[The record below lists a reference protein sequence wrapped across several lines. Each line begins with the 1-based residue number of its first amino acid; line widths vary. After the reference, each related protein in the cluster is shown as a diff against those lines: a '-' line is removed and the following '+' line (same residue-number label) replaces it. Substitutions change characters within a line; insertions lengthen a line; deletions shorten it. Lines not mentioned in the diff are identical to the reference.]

1 MMAPAPELKAAA
13 TSVSAH
19 AYVPYSRFPVGVAL
33 RTRDGQVHTGCNV
46 ENRSYPLGMCGER
59 NAIGAAA
66 AAGVRPGEI
75 IELVVYMP
83 GDNLYSPCGGCRQVI
98 AEFMPAD
105 GRVWATNDGETFHEW
120 TAEGLLP
127 DGFSFEGLLPEV

>member
-1 MMAPAPELKAAA
+1 MSAPAAELKAAA
-13 TSVSAH
+13 KAVAVH
-19 AYVPYSRFPVGVAL
+19 AYVPYSEFPVGVAL
-33 RTRDGQVHTGCNV
+33 RTRDGRLFSGCNV

-75 IELVVYMP
+75 VELVVYMP
-83 GDNLYSPCGGCRQVI
+83 GNNLFSPCGGCRQVI

-105 GRVWATNDGETFHEW
+105 GNVWATNDADGLRQW
-120 TAEGLLP
+120 SAAELLP
-127 DGFSFEGLLPEV
+127 DGFSFDGLS